1 MRKQR
6 PTNRLLADGIGGR
19 GFHTAKAVT
28 EEIEDFRGC
37 MAKVVVKNIFILK
50 NKGEN
55 ENECISYQL
64 WQFISEISV
73 N

>member
-28 EEIEDFRGC
+28 EEIGDFRGC

-50 NKGEN
+50 IGN
-55 ENECISYQL
+55 
-64 WQFISEISV
+64 
-73 N
+73 